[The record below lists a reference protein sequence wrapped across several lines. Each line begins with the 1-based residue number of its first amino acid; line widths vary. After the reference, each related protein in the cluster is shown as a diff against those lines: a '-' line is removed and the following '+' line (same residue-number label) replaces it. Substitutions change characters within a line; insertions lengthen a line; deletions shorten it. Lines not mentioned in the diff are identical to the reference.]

1 MKSRGAPALSGRWL
15 VLEISVWR
23 LCLVVG
29 KGKKAAGWQL
39 PPQLQLLQPPLIVI
53 IPITPLLNCG
63 GNDSCSIPYKA
74 RRNPTAVQAMTSFLF
89 ISSWNQRWIG
99 WNDRMQNCINGEQR
113 VSDEDKLSKSFFYRP
128 LKSSPHLF
136 LVLFQVRGSL
146 SCLFFLQFSC
156 IQQRLESLRC
166 LSLSTEV
173 AVWTMSF
180 VTSKQLQSLSCPDV
194 CFYLSSRRLALLVLS
209 QQRLMRLNWWYCS
222 TCSFIMSLLLVLL
235 TVSDSFFHK
244 QAA

>member
-29 KGKKAAGWQL
+29 KGKKAAGRQL

-113 VSDEDKLSKSFFYRP
+113 VSDEDKLSKSFFYLP
-128 LKSSPHLF
+128 SKSTPHLF
-136 LVLFQVRGSL
+136 LVLFQVRGSP
-146 SCLFFLQFSC
+146 SCFFILQSSC
-156 IQQRLESLRC
+156 IQ
-166 LSLSTEV
+166 LSRNVVQVKWHSDWKVSDAFLSVPKLLFEQCPLLHPN
-173 AVWTMSF
+173 SF
-180 VTSKQLQSLSCPDV
+180 RAWVVLMYVFACRVEGLL
-194 CFYLSSRRLALLVLS
+194 YLSFHNSVWWDLTGGIVQHAALLGLCY
-209 QQRLMRLNWWYCS
+209 LFC
-222 TCSFIMSLLLVLL
+222 
-235 TVSDSFFHK
+235 
-244 QAA
+244 